1 VPGAGTHAL
10 LTRAPL
16 GPGPKPRTPFD
27 LHVLSAPPAFVLSQ
41 DQTLS
46 FILVTAS
53 SDPAWHPQSLP
64 DHDPKFGPPSP
75 RAITS
80 RDAAPDLA
88 VQANAPSKADKPP
101 DPDDHARARG
111 PPLPKNAHGPTTT
124 SPPPTHPFLF
134 TTLSKDQPLDP
145 RELPLSPTKFYPLG
159 LGAFAR
165 RFRRV
170 TPSGSRASALC
181 RLTHARDQ
189 ALFCQS
195 GGGSHRSPGSG
206 LPPPDRGK
214 SAG

>member
-101 DPDDHARARG
+101 DPDHHARARG

-134 TTLSKDQPLDP
+134 TTLSKDQPHD
-145 RELPLSPTKFYPLG
+145 REGDSLRCLAALPGRREG
-159 LGAFAR
+159 LY
-165 RFRRV
+165 
-170 TPSGSRASALC
+170 SHCC
-181 RLTHARDQ
+181 RTSQ
-189 ALFCQS
+189 ALF
-195 GGGSHRSPGSG
+195 
-206 LPPPDRGK
+206 PDNFV
-214 SAG
+214 S